1 MSNNNWK
8 THYGNE
14 RNRKIRASFI
24 NYDDGIWGENT
35 EQNNKKYYKAIGAPS
50 VLGIGTDNPYSRL
63 SFGNSADI
71 GTNNIEY
78 NRPTIA
84 LYEKSSD
91 GNGVCDGTDGV
102 GFQYIN
108 DICSNNLLRPCIG
121 VFVGMD
127 DTSSKEIK
135 YFDDST
141 KATCYITKDKMFLNK
156 QINDDAYNNDITLDI
171 GGGVRCNNVILGY
184 SDVEISGNMIF
195 NEGIKKL
202 QIYYNGIWNDI
213 KDISATAI
221 PITETDNG
229 YFYIKPKD
237 VNNNLYIGNKTT
249 GVFYKNRL
257 NVDGNIISGDS
268 DWMNGKTILNSKD
281 ISGNISLKGFIGLGE
296 RYNLDTIIDISNV
309 NAGLLRTTNSQC
321 KGLYSVAIGESI
333 NIRENAQLSMV
344 MGKFSD
350 ISNGSYNLSFGVNNN
365 IDGSY
370 NLIVGGD
377 GSDGSD
383 GNDGNT
389 VGASGSSQ
397 GREYNTLLGTS
408 NKSGSNYNLVVGSSN
423 KLHWNVSESEPYDL
437 SENNIT
443 DYNVIFG
450 SNNTARN
457 INNSFIVGEGNQK
470 IINSIYDNSYNS
482 IYCLGNDNTIGD
494 ISHNYDGF
502 IIGNNCDISNNLH
515 FVLGASGNAISID
528 IDNNVEVFKK
538 LTVYDISVNHH
549 INAVDISC
557 SHLEITKS
565 TIHDISSNN
574 HISAVD
580 VSCSSIAVTGLIS
593 ANTLNVVD
601 ISSSNHIDALDVSC
615 SSIAVTG
622 TISANTLNVVDISSS
637 NHINAL
643 DVSCNKIQTG
653 NIILDHSSNFIST
666 ANSNVPIPSD
676 VSIFDISC
684 SAGIDIS
691 LNLAGITEKGKLIYI
706 FNQNVASTPRVDI
719 SCNTYVTDISFNTLS
734 GYICTGNPLDWR
746 KIS

>member
-50 VLGIGTDNPYSRL
+50 ILGIGTDNPYSRI
-63 SFGNSADI
+63 SFGNSTDI
-71 GTNNIEY
+71 GRDNIEY

-127 DTSSKEIK
+127 DTDEKEIK

-202 QIYYNGIWNDI
+202 QMYYNGIWNDI

-221 PITETDNG
+221 SINEKDIG
-229 YFYIKPKD
+229 YFFIKPTEK
-237 VNNNLYIGNKTT
+237 NNNLYIGNANTDD
-249 GVFYKNRL
+249 FSYKNRL

-268 DWMNGKTILNSKD
+268 DWMNGKTIFNSKD

-296 RYNLDTIIDISNV
+296 RYYLDTIIDISNV

-321 KGLYSVAIGESI
+321 KGLYSVAIGDSN

-344 MGKFSD
+344 MGKDTD
-350 ISNGSYNLSFGVNNN
+350 ISNGSFNLSFGVNNN

-377 GSDGSD
+377 GSDG
-383 GNDGNT
+383 NDGNKI
-389 VGASGSSQ
+389 GASGSSQ
-397 GREYNTLLGTS
+397 GREYNTLLGIS
-408 NKSGSNYNLVVGSSN
+408 NKSGSNYNLIMGDSN
-423 KLHWNVSESEPYDL
+423 SLHWNITGSVPYDL

-457 INNSFIVGEGNQK
+457 INNSFIVGKMNVK
-470 IINSIYDNSYNS
+470 TITYDNSYNS

-580 VSCSSIAVTGLIS
+580 ISCSTIAITGTISANTLNVVDISSSNHIDALDVSCSSIAVTGLIS

-615 SSIAVTG
+615 ST
-622 TISANTLNVVDISSS
+622 
-637 NHINAL
+637 
-643 DVSCNKIQTG
+643 IQTG
-653 NIILDHSSNFIST
+653 NIILDHSSNFIS
-666 ANSNVPIPSD
+666 AASQNVPIPSD
-676 VSIFDISC
+676 VSIFDIS
-684 SAGIDIS
+684 SSVDIS
-691 LNLAGITEKGKLIYI
+691 LNMAGITELGKLIYI
-706 FNQNVASTPRVDI
+706 FNQNVTPTPRVDI

-734 GYICTGNPLDWR
+734 GYICTGDPLDWR

>member
-24 NYDDGIWGENT
+24 NYDDGIWGEIT

-171 GGGVRCNNVILGY
+171 SGGVRCNNVILGY
-184 SDVEISGNMIF
+184 SDTTTNGNMRF
-195 NEGIKKL
+195 NQDVKQV
-202 QIYYNGIWNDI
+202 QIYYNDIWNTI
-213 KDISATAI
+213 KDLSATEI
-221 PITETDNG
+221 PITQGGN
-229 YFYIKPKD
+229 YFYIQPRET
-237 VNNNLYIGNKTT
+237 NNNLYIGIITNN
-249 GVFYKNRL
+249 VSYKNRL
-257 NVDGNIISGDS
+257 NVDGNIISGDGA
-268 DWMNGKTILNSKD
+268 WMDEKTIVNSKD

-321 KGLYSVAIGESI
+321 KGLYSVAIGDSI

-383 GNDGNT
+383 GSDGNKI
-389 VGASGSSQ
+389 GASGTSQ
-397 GREYNTLLGTS
+397 GRQYNTLLGTS
-408 NKSGSNYNLVVGSSN
+408 NKSGSNYNLIMGDSNFIDWSGSA
-423 KLHWNVSESEPYDL
+423 PYDL
-437 SENNIT
+437 SVDDG

-528 IDNNVEVFKK
+528 IDSNVEVFKK

-580 VSCSSIAVTGLIS
+580 ISCSSIAVTGLIS

-601 ISSSNHIDALDVSC
+601 ISSSNHIDANGVSC

-637 NHINAL
+637 NHIDAL

-653 NIILDHSSNFIST
+653 NIILDHSSNYQDGADNDVT
-666 ANSNVPIPSD
+666 IPSD
-676 VSIFDISC
+676 VSIFDIS
-684 SAGIDIS
+684 SNADIS

-706 FNQNVASTPRVDI
+706 FNQNVTPTPRVDI

-734 GYICTGNPLDWR
+734 GYICTGDPLDWR